1 MQKLIVTLYGK
12 EYTVNCGEGEEGRL
26 RELVSLVEN
35 RMRQVS
41 DRAGNTT
48 ESRLLMLT
56 CLFLADELIEA
67 RKKAGDGFAEEE
79 ELFVAAIDHLKN
91 RVAHIASQMGQA

>member
-26 RELVSLVEN
+26 RELVSLVES
-35 RMRQVS
+35 RMRQVA

-67 RKKAGDGFAEEE
+67 RRKAEGSFAEEE
-79 ELFVAAIDHLKN
+79 DLLIAAVDHLKN
-91 RVAHIASQMGQA
+91 RVAHIASQIGRA